1 MGFLNGPK
9 DIGDLE
15 EEKERVG
22 DELDIA
28 QKKALIAEA
37 KKRYGA
43 DWQKML
49 GSVHSGMDWDAVK
62 FRLD

>member
-49 GSVHSGMDWDAVK
+49 GSVHSGMD
-62 FRLD
+62 